1 MSNKE
6 IAPIIV
12 ESLPIDIQDGGTY
25 SIAQSNPNT
34 FTHIYFKYP
43 CRFIPEIPRWAIK
56 KYLGN
61 KKGVIFDP
69 FAGSGTTLLEGVIN
83 KHDSYGTEIDSIAK
97 LIIKVKTTALTK
109 DQIAYMSAIFEEI
122 IYKVKNDDV
131 PVILPEINNLDHWF
145 NEENKTY
152 LGKIK
157 YLIEKVDDND
167 VKDFLNLC
175 FVSIIKKVS
184 NADDISPKPYVSTK
198 VIKTPPHALEEYIQV
213 FNRYF
218 NAIKDFSK
226 LEIDNQAK
234 LVEEDAL
241 NIKLDF
247 KVDLAITSP
256 PYINAFDYARTL
268 RLENLWMG
276 DLSEKDIR
284 EKKKDYVG
292 TESLSTA
299 EEEKDLE
306 ILTESKL
313 LKEYYS
319 KIYPV
324 DKKRAL
330 VVKRFFA
337 DMKQNLEEVKRI
349 LEVGGHYV
357 IVIGNST
364 IRKVE
369 IESWRVIEDIANNLG
384 FESELHFDYIIQNPY
399 IRIPRK
405 NRGGKINFDHVL
417 VLRKSK

>member
-1 MSNKE
+1 MPSKE
-6 IAPIIV
+6 ITPITV
-12 ESLPIDIQDGGTY
+12 ENLPIDIQDGKTY

-61 KKGVIFDP
+61 NKGVIFDP
-69 FAGSGTTLLEGVIN
+69 FAGSGTTLLEGIIN

-97 LIIKVKTTALTK
+97 LIIKVKTTALTN
-109 DQIAYMSAIFEEI
+109 DQIIYMNTVFKDI
-122 IYKVKNDDV
+122 IYKVSTADI
-131 PVILPEINNLDHWF
+131 PVVLPEINNLDHWF
-145 NEENKTY
+145 SEENKTY

-157 YLIEKVDDND
+157 YLVDKVDDND
-167 VKDFLNLC
+167 VRDFLNLC

-184 NADDISPKPYVSTK
+184 YADDVSPKPYVSSK
-198 VIKTPPHALEEYIQV
+198 VIKTPPNALEEYIQV

-226 LEIDNQAK
+226 LEIGNQAK

-241 NIKLDF
+241 NIKINF

-292 TESLSTA
+292 TESLSTI

-306 ILTESKL
+306 ILTESNL
-313 LKEYYS
+313 LNEYYS
-319 KIYPV
+319 KIYPI
-324 DKKRAL
+324 DRKRAL
-330 VVKRFFA
+330 VVKRFFS
-337 DMKQNLEEVKRI
+337 DMKKNLEEVKRI
-349 LEVGGHYV
+349 LVVGGHYV

-369 IESWRVIEDIANNLG
+369 IESWKVIEDIANNLG
-384 FESELHFDYIIQNPY
+384 FKSELHFDYVIQNPY
-399 IRIPRK
+399 IRIPRR
-405 NRGGKINFDHVL
+405 NRGGIISFDHVL
-417 VLRKSK
+417 VLKKIQ